1 MMILV
6 ISGLPR
12 GYSLSVAGC
21 WNNSTDNPYY
31 CRYAPSN
38 LAITYLMTQ
47 TPNLLAMT
55 GSYWRKSYF
64 AAKIVLVIIGNV
76 IDIVFITAIIIFIVC
91 PNVIVKCPVI
101 TRRITPGRQTKTRRR
116 LAHKFVV
123 GNLITLPVK
132 HIAVV
137 LFTMR
142 LSGIDGNGTNA
153 CIPASPKV
161 NA

>member
-101 TRRITPGRQTKTRRR
+101 TRRITPPPDQNASTFGSQICCRQFDNFARQTHRRC
-116 LAHKFVV
+116 LVYYA
-123 GNLITLPVK
+123 T
-132 HIAVV
+132 
-137 LFTMR
+137 
-142 LSGIDGNGTNA
+142 
-153 CIPASPKV
+153 
-161 NA
+161 